1 MRAALLPG
9 LLLVIDT
16 ATATA
21 VVALGGADGAV
32 RAEDAWRAGY
42 RHGEELLAR
51 IDRLLAGA
59 AASLEDLS
67 GVVVGTGPGA
77 FTGLR
82 VGLATAKG
90 IAHGLRVPLVGVPT
104 GAALIAAAGSDATAG
119 VATRSDD
126 TAGVAADGAG
136 VSTGPGPLAL
146 LLPAGPSDR
155 VFVHVGAPVLLVAGT
170 EPDLPPGT
178 LVVAVDLEGRADAD
192 ASVRGSRAVAGLGAA
207 LLRLGAARLAA
218 GDVDD
223 VALVVPEYVTLP
235 RGVREQVGEVAWSRD
250 RR

>member
-1 MRAALLPG
+1 MDATRDAG
-9 LLLVIDT
+9 LLLAIDT

-21 VVALGGADGAV
+21 VVALGDAGGTL
-32 RAEDAWRAGY
+32 RAEDRWRAGF

-51 IDRLLAGA
+51 IDGLLASVS
-59 AASLEDLS
+59 ASPDDVT

-77 FTGLR
+77 FTGMR

-104 GAALIAAAGSDATAG
+104 GSTLLAAAGWA
-119 VATRSDD
+119 
-126 TAGVAADGAG
+126 GAG
-136 VSTGPGPLAL
+136 AAARTGAPAAAIPLAL

-155 VFVHVGAPVLLVAGT
+155 VLVHAGVTVLLPAGT
-170 EPDLPPGT
+170 EPTLPPGT
-178 LVVAVDLEGRADAD
+178 AVVAVDLEDRADAD
-192 ASVRGSRAVAGLGAA
+192 ASALGARAVAGLGAA
-207 LLRLGAARLAA
+207 LLRIGADRLAA
-218 GDVDD
+218 GDADD